1 MANRF
6 PLVIDTDDGNRIKEL
21 PLGDNLNL
29 EGSSIVNA
37 TNLNVQTITL
47 NGSSLNN
54 FSGSFADITGK
65 PTTLSGYGI
74 VDAFDGTWASLS
86 GKPTVPSNIQDLA
99 NVESGTPADNQVL
112 KYNATSGIFEFAD
125 TNVTLSL
132 GQLTDTVVVNEQT
145 GQVIKYNGATFVND
159 TVDWE
164 EITNKP
170 NFVTQGD
177 TLDGDLVGSV
187 FADNSTKVID
197 GITGHILTDTFGV
210 HRGTNIDAGGDLL
223 IKTDGSVN
231 PSTITIRHHL
241 SGETILNA
249 NVITLDAPEI
259 NATGTI
265 TAASFNGSLTT
276 DDSLTIV
283 DAITNSVTAINGTF
297 TNLKGNLL
305 TSDGA
310 VVINTAGAGSIPETV
325 TVQKLDDFIT
335 DFKAAVAASTDLA
348 DLQSR
353 IAALTYP

>member
-29 EGSSIVNA
+29 DGSSIVNA
-37 TNLNVQTITL
+37 TNINVQTITL

-54 FSGSFADITGK
+54 FSGAFADITGK
-65 PTTLSGYGI
+65 PTTIAGYGI

-99 NVESGTPADNQVL
+99 NVENGTPTDNQVL
-112 KYNATSGIFEFAD
+112 KYNATSGVFEFAD
-125 TNVTLSL
+125 TNVTLSV
-132 GQLTDTVVVNEQT
+132 GQLSDTVVSNLQT
-145 GQVIKYNGATFVND
+145 GDVIKYNGATFVND
-159 TVDWE
+159 TIDWS
-164 EITNKP
+164 EISNTP
-170 NFVTQGD
+170 LFVSQGD

-197 GITGHILTDTFGV
+197 GQTGNVLTDMFGTY
-210 HRGTNIDAGGDLL
+210 RGTFIDAGGDLL
-223 IKTDGSVN
+223 IKTDGQVN

-241 SGETILNA
+241 SGSTILQA
-249 NVITLDAPEI
+249 NTITLDAPDI

-265 TAASFNGSLTT
+265 TAASFNGSLTS

-283 DAITNSVTAINGTF
+283 DATNSSVTATNGTF
-297 TNLKGNLL
+297 TNIKGSLL

-310 VVINTAGAGSIPETV
+310 VIINGSGVGSIPDTV
-325 TVQKLDDFIT
+325 TIDKLDDFIN
-335 DFKAAVAASTDLA
+335 DFKAAVAAATDLA

-353 IAALTYP
+353 IAGLAYP